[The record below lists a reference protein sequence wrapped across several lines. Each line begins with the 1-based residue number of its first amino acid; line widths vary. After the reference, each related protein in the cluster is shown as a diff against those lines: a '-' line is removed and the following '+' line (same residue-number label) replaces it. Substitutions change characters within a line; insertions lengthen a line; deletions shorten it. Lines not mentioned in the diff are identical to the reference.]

1 MSQFANNHQKFW
13 AIHRRCQNEDL
24 DIPRT
29 VKQLLT
35 YPQVVQQMIITHL
48 IFLYNHYSPED
59 QNRYYYAAEIPVMS
73 ENESERCMF
82 NLRQVVHALVHN
94 DPHPEKH
101 YKVKLNPW
109 QQHLLHHFET
119 LAPFP
124 TWMTAEEDLFAL
136 MWGEEWHG
144 LWWQCW
150 YVGNNDGKFFGQVI
164 HKEIRL
170 ECRLSLVRLR
180 FT

>member
-1 MSQFANNHQKFW
+1 MSQFASNHQKFW
-13 AIHRRCQNEDL
+13 AIHRRCQSDDL

-48 IFLYNHYSPED
+48 IFLYGHYSPEA
-59 QNRYYYAAEIPVMS
+59 QNRYYYAAEIAVMS
-73 ENESERCMF
+73 EAESKKCMF
-82 NLRQVVHALVHN
+82 NLRKVVHALAHN

-124 TWMTAEEDLFAL
+124 TWMTEEEDLFAL
-136 MWGEEWHG
+136 MWGEQWHG
-144 LWWQCW
+144 DLELQQN
-150 YVGNNDGKFFGQVI
+150 YNFLNLPRLTTYARDFG
-164 HKEIRL
+164 
-170 ECRLSLVRLR
+170 LSFDEL
-180 FT
+180 